1 MTLRR
6 WTYAL
11 VAILTAA
18 GSLSAA
24 AAASASTGAAASTAK
39 SMAHI
44 PGSYLPID
52 ATKTGQMSASRM
64 SVEVVLQPG
73 DAKGLSSL
81 LDSLYTKGSAD
92 YGHWLA
98 AGQFDARFAPSRA
111 TVQAMT
117 SYLQGKGLSVQRT
130 DTPFLLR
137 AVGSSTQVDAAFA
150 TTINNYRNAQGKK
163 FFSNDSTAS
172 VPDSLASSVL
182 GVVGLT
188 NTVRLKPAVQLTP
201 ARSTGP
207 TAKAGGEPSCEIPY
221 PTTLAQLQA
230 IPVNGPFNGYGGG
243 PGCSGLTPSQTNSIY
258 NAPHAGPSA
267 RGAGAD
273 VAVFELSAYNHSD
286 ITHWAQ
292 TFYGSSYH
300 PRLVN
305 INVDGGPLAP
315 NTSQCPVGDTCVY
328 GYGGDIEVEADIEQD
343 LTIAPDTNNVLVYN
357 APNDFTGQ
365 TELDEYATIAN
376 QDIADSVSSSWG
388 ECEPDA
394 GVAYAQAENVLFEQM
409 AAQGQSMF
417 ASSGDTGAFECIRD
431 GTFSD
436 WAPLEALDPA
446 SQPWV
451 TSTGGTSFTSFDPGD
466 NPDPSYPRGTEAVW
480 NTINICSG
488 NNSSTATDTGII
500 DCGNYGAGGGG
511 HSVFWP
517 MPNYQRGPG
526 VINPYTV
533 YGSSNCSLASAGQAC
548 REEPDISA
556 NADPLTGYAEYCTGS
571 SYVSPNNPVGIPYA
585 SACFGTTPTPGAPG
599 WFHIG
604 GTSLSAPL
612 FGALFSDRDAFE
624 GHRVGNANYVLYA
637 LFDNPNTRA
646 ADFHDILGLPL
657 ENNNGF
663 YPVTRNFDEATG
675 IGSPNFT
682 GLITGPAAG

>member
-1 MTLRR
+1 MRFRR
-6 WTYAL
+6 GFGLLIAFG
-11 VAILTAA
+11 LTA

-24 AAASASTGAAASTAK
+24 AAASASTAQ
-39 SMAHI
+39 SMAHV
-44 PGSYLPID
+44 PGSFLPIH
-52 ATKTGQMSASRM
+52 ATKTGQMSASQM
-64 SVEVVLQPG
+64 SVEVVLQSG
-73 DAKGLSSL
+73 NAKGLSSL
-81 LDSLYTKGSAD
+81 LDGLYTKGSAD

-98 AGQFDARFAPSRA
+98 AGQFDARFEPSSA

-117 SYLQGKGLSVQRT
+117 SYLRGKGLTVQRT
-130 DTPFLLR
+130 DSPFLLR
-137 AVGSSTQVDAAFA
+137 AIGSSTQMDAAFA

-163 FFSNDSTAS
+163 FFSNDSAVS
-172 VPDSLASSVL
+172 VPNALAKSVL
-182 GVVGLT
+182 GIVGLT
-188 NTVRLKPAVQLTP
+188 NTVRLKPAVQVG
-201 ARSTGP
+201 STSS
-207 TAKAGGEPSCEIPY
+207 TASKGQGGGEPSCEIPY
-221 PTTLAQLQA
+221 PTNLAELQA

-243 PGCSGLTPSQTNSIY
+243 PGCSGLTPSQTNSMY
-258 NAPHAGPSA
+258 NAPNAGPA
-267 RGAGAD
+267 GKGAGAN
-273 VAVFELSAYNHSD
+273 VAVFELSAYNQQD
-286 ITHWAQ
+286 ITHWAK
-292 TFYGSSYH
+292 TFYGPGYN

-315 NTSQCPVGDTCVY
+315 NTSQCPVGDTCFY

-343 LTIAPDTNNVLVYN
+343 LTIAPDASHLLVYN
-357 APNDFTGQ
+357 APNDETGQ

-376 QDIADSVSSSWG
+376 QDIADSISSSWG
-388 ECEPDA
+388 LCEPDA

-436 WAPLEALDPA
+436 YAPLQSLDPA

-466 NPDPSYPRGTEAVW
+466 NPNPSYPRGDEAVW

-488 NNSSTATDTGII
+488 NDSSTATSTGIV
-500 DCGNYGAGGGG
+500 DCGAYGAGGGG
-511 HSVFWP
+511 HSIFWP

-526 VINPYTV
+526 VISAYTV
-533 YGSSNCSLASAGQAC
+533 YGSSNCSLASKGQAC

-571 SYVSPNNPVGIPYA
+571 TYVSPNPTGTDYE
-585 SACFGTTPTPGAPG
+585 SACLGLTPTPGAPG

-612 FGALFSDRDAFE
+612 WAALFADRDAFH
-624 GHRVGNANYVLYA
+624 GRRAGNANYLLYA
-637 LFDNPNTRA
+637 LFDNPRTYA
-646 ADFHDILGLPL
+646 ADFHDITPLPL
-657 ENNNGF
+657 ESNNGF

-675 IGSPNFT
+675 IGSPNFA
-682 GLITGPAAG
+682 GIITG